1 LKNGANFNEVYKN
14 NQPFA
19 PLTGSIVEVV
29 YEKRWEILLL
39 FMYEQRSS
47 QIAGSFRSKNLP
59 EVLWEA

>member
-1 LKNGANFNEVYKN
+1 MAALFSFIEV
-14 NQPFA
+14 
-19 PLTGSIVEVV
+19 TGSIVEVV

-59 EVLWEA
+59 LEVLWEA